1 MRRYN
6 PYKWWNLLFFIGVII
21 VNVLS
26 VTLPLG
32 GHSTGEISDKYQT
45 YITPAG
51 YAFSIWSLIYLL
63 LAGFVIYQFRSYTAS
78 RDSVRAIRF
87 WFVLSCIFN
96 MSWLFLW
103 HYLYIELSL
112 AAMVLMLITLIV
124 IYRKSRLITNPTSGE
139 KWLIKLPFSI
149 YLGWISVAT
158 IVNISVVLEKNHWE
172 AFGLSDSVWGV
183 IMLCVGTL
191 LAVIVSYSNRD
202 SIYPLVFVWAY
213 IAIALEHKETNN
225 VYVMGLITA
234 GFLLLYSIWL
244 LLKPRRSRYR
254 RYRSY

>member
-6 PYKWWNLLFFIGVII
+6 PYKWWNLLFFLGVII

-32 GHSTGEISDKYQT
+32 ENSTGEISGKYHT
-45 YITPAG
+45 YLTPAG

-63 LAGFVIYQFRSYTAS
+63 LAGFIIYQFRSYTAS
-78 RDSVRAIRF
+78 RDSVRAIKF

-103 HYLYIELSL
+103 QYLYIELSL
-112 AAMVLMLITLIV
+112 VAMVLMLITLIV
-124 IYRKSRLITNPTSGE
+124 IYRKTRLIANPTPGE
-139 KWLIKLPFSI
+139 NWLVKLPFSI

-158 IVNISVVLEKNHWE
+158 IVNVSVVLEKNHWE
-172 AFGLSDSVWGV
+172 GWGLSGSTWAV

-191 LAVIVSYSNRD
+191 LAVVVSYPYRD
-202 SIYPLVFVWAY
+202 SIYPLVFVWAF
-213 IAIALEHKETNN
+213 IAIALEQKEASN
-225 VYVMGLITA
+225 VYLTGLIMA
-234 GFLLLYSIWL
+234 GLLLLYSIWL
-244 LLKPRRSRYR
+244 VLTPRRR
-254 RYRSY
+254 RYSSPRF